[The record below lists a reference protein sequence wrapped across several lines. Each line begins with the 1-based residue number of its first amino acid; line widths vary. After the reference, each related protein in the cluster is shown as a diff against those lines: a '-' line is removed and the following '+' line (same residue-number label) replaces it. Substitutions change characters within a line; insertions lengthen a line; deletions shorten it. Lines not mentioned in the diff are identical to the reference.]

1 MGRKEG
7 GGMQFGALSLIARGG
22 GYFESLRE
30 GRGGGMLLS
39 QTPLLFPFYTRA
51 LKNWDKKFCF
61 INNKRTFL
69 CQRVFGTF
77 E

>member
-30 GRGGGMLLS
+30 GRGGGCCCRKHPCS
-39 QTPLLFPFYTRA
+39 FPFIQGHFRIET
-51 LKNWDKKFCF
+51 KSF
-61 INNKRTFL
+61 
-69 CQRVFGTF
+69 VF
-77 E
+77 